1 LERKTVSG
9 RFQLCSGRQAAHSFS
24 GRIAMVS
31 LARAERKAARLVT
44 DVKDIDLDD
53 LYDQLENL
61 RDYVHELSQ
70 NVGKSASRQYGRARA
85 YTSEAAQEA
94 EELMKDNL
102 AASLILALGLGLVV
116 GYLIRRSTE

>member
-1 LERKTVSG
+1 LERKTAPAVFSYVQRGG
-9 RFQLCSGRQAAHSFS
+9 RAAVS

-31 LARAERKAARLVT
+31 LARAERKAARLVR

-61 RDYVHELSQ
+61 RDYVHEFSQ
-70 NVGKSASRQYGRARA
+70 SVGKSASRQYGRARA
-85 YTSEAAQEA
+85 YTSEAAKEA

>member
-1 LERKTVSG
+1 
-9 RFQLCSGRQAAHSFS
+9 
-24 GRIAMVS
+24 MVS
-31 LARAERKAARLVT
+31 LARAERKAARFVR
-44 DVKDIDLDD
+44 DAQDIDLDD

-61 RDYVHELSQ
+61 RDYVHDLSQ
-70 NVGKSASRQYGRARA
+70 SVGKSATRQYGRARDYA
-85 YTSEAAQEA
+85 SETAREA

>member
-1 LERKTVSG
+1 
-9 RFQLCSGRQAAHSFS
+9 
-24 GRIAMVS
+24 MVS
-31 LARAERKAARLVT
+31 LARAERKAARLVR

-61 RDYVHELSQ
+61 WDYVHELSQ
-70 NVGKSASRQYGRARA
+70 NVGKSASRQYGRARDYA
-85 YTSEAAQEA
+85 SEAAQEA

-102 AASLILALGLGLVV
+102 AASLVLALGLGLVV

>member
-1 LERKTVSG
+1 LERKTAPAVFSYVQRGG
-9 RFQLCSGRQAAHSFS
+9 RAAVS

-31 LARAERKAARLVT
+31 LARAERKAARLVR
-44 DVKDIDLDD
+44 DVKDIDRDD

-70 NVGKSASRQYGRARA
+70 NVGKSASRQYGRARDYA
-85 YTSEAAQEA
+85 SEAAQEA

-102 AASLILALGLGLVV
+102 AASLVLALGLGLVV

>member
-1 LERKTVSG
+1 
-9 RFQLCSGRQAAHSFS
+9 
-24 GRIAMVS
+24 MVS
-31 LARAERKAARLVT
+31 LARTERKAARLVR

-53 LYDQLENL
+53 LYDHLENL

-70 NVGKSASRQYGRARA
+70 NVGKSASSQYGRARA

-94 EELMKDNL
+94 EELMKENL